1 MLLLSA
7 GASLV
12 FTSEKQFRAK
22 PDGGKI
28 MLGIT
33 HLRHISL
40 ITPNLKEQARFYEE
54 IWGLDI
60 VSQDE
65 SSVYFRGA
73 GPENHILSL
82 HAGEKSGLHHIAFG
96 MVDKNAVDRAAEI
109 LASQG
114 VPIVSPPGYLDEEG
128 KGYGLRF
135 ADPEN
140 RCIEL
145 SAWVEIH
152 TSIWQKKNVDPVKLN
167 HVVMNTKDLD
177 MITDFY
183 TNVLG
188 FKVTDWSEHQM
199 SFLRC
204 NRKHHSIAF
213 NQDAHA
219 SVNHIAYEVDSVDE
233 VMRGISNVRKA
244 GFKEIWGPGRHGPG
258 DNIFCYFQDP
268 GNFVMEYTC
277 YLETIEDENEWRAR
291 VWKRV
296 PHLMDQWGLAGP
308 PKPETRAA
316 MAGKPDSGWVKAK
329 ALF

>member
-1 MLLLSA
+1 
-7 GASLV
+7 
-12 FTSEKQFRAK
+12 
-22 PDGGKI
+22 

-40 ITPNLKEQARFYEE
+40 ITPNLDEQASFYEK
-54 IWGLDI
+54 IWGLDKTA
-60 VSQDE
+60 QDE

-82 HAGEKSGLHHIAFG
+82 HNGEKSALHHIAFG
-96 MVDKNAVDRAAEI
+96 MVDKGAVDRAAEI
-109 LASQG
+109 LKSNG
-114 VPIVSPPGYLDEEG
+114 VPLVQEPGYLDEEG

-140 RCIEL
+140 RVIEL

-152 TSIWQKKNVDPVKLN
+152 TSIWNQKNVDPVKLN
-167 HVVMNTKDLD
+167 HVVMNTADLD

-199 SFLRC
+199 VFLRC

-213 NQDAHA
+213 NQEGHA
-219 SVNHIAYEVDSVDE
+219 SVNHIAYEVDAVDE
-233 VMRGISNVRKA
+233 VMRGIANVRKA
-244 GFKEIWGPGRHGPG
+244 GYQELWGPGRHGPG
-258 DNIFCYFQDP
+258 DNIFCYFKDP
-268 GNFVMEYTC
+268 SNFVMEYTC
-277 YLETIEDENEWRAR
+277 YLETIEDEEEWKAR

-296 PHLMDQWGLAGP
+296 PHLIDQWGIAGP
-308 PKPETRAA
+308 PSKEARSA
-316 MAGKPDSGWVKAK
+316 MGGQPDLGWANVKS
-329 ALF
+329 LI